1 MGLPITGKLSKRQQ
15 ITAASSGH
23 MPSGNCGDLHQEG
36 KGGKVGNRPGDGK
49 EGVGS
54 KRNCAGCLGS
64 AHLRFLCTLFR
75 TSGGWG
81 SKADE
86 RVIYEQTG
94 HQDGVVRKLWR
105 SVWTCG

>member
-1 MGLPITGKLSKRQQ
+1 MRKTGK
-15 ITAASSGH
+15 
-23 MPSGNCGDLHQEG
+23 
-36 KGGKVGNRPGDGK
+36 GNRS
-49 EGVGS
+49 VG
-54 KRNCAGCLGS
+54 RREAELNENCAGYLGS

-81 SKADE
+81 PKADE

>member
-1 MGLPITGKLSKRQQ
+1 MMGKREPVLNE
-15 ITAASSGH
+15 H
-23 MPSGNCGDLHQEG
+23 
-36 KGGKVGNRPGDGK
+36 
-49 EGVGS
+49 
-54 KRNCAGCLGS
+54 CAGYLGS
-64 AHLRFLCTLFR
+64 VHLRFLYTLFR

>member
-1 MGLPITGKLSKRQQ
+1 METAGTCTKKVRAEQWETDRAMGRRESVL
-15 ITAASSGH
+15 
-23 MPSGNCGDLHQEG
+23 
-36 KGGKVGNRPGDGK
+36 K
-49 EGVGS
+49 ENG
-54 KRNCAGCLGS
+54 AGCLGS

>member
-1 MGLPITGKLSKRQQ
+1 MGRRQPILNHNY
-15 ITAASSGH
+15 AVH
-23 MPSGNCGDLHQEG
+23 
-36 KGGKVGNRPGDGK
+36 
-49 EGVGS
+49 
-54 KRNCAGCLGS
+54 LGS
-64 AHLRFLCTLFR
+64 EHFRFICTLFLER
-75 TSGGWG
+75 VGDWR